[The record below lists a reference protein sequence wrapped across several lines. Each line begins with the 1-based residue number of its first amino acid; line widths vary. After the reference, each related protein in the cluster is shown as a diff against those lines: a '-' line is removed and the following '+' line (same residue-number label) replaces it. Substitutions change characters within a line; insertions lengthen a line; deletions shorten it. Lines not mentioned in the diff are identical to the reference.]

1 MSECFTANELKLYID
16 KTNLMHFKLTFS
28 ASSACQTSYCEANV
42 KQAVHMKFLVLH
54 LDNHMNWK
62 TCIDKKISELSR
74 ACYVIRFVYFLNDVS
89 TSKTVMPTSA
99 HWWSTVLSSGANHR
113 LVRKFPKSK
122 KIIWIIKGFPTWISY
137 KPLCQ
142 K

>member
-1 MSECFTANELKLYID
+1 VLFTDDTSALISANNLDELQTKLLHTLTYMSECFTANELKLYID

-99 HWWSTVLSSGANHR
+99 H
-113 LVRKFPKSK
+113 
-122 KIIWIIKGFPTWISY
+122 
-137 KPLCQ
+137 
-142 K
+142 